1 MKNELLISRI
11 VAKTNEYLDAPSVVG
26 HEAPF
31 LDHLTRD
38 FRAAGLTVTRQRN
51 LAIIDT
57 GQPGPIF
64 FAHID
69 RHGAVMDENGTAR
82 FAAYA
87 VKSDKYNETV
97 APSPEFADRLD
108 ERFRG
113 ETMYAYDRRTG
124 GRLAYAVIERV
135 TLHETL
141 PQLVFRFDAMPPLPA
156 GTPVA
161 FARQQARETG
171 STVSGQLDN
180 PLSAAML
187 RVLTE
192 TGLRGRI
199 VFAAEE
205 EIGRSAAHIL
215 SWMSANVGAWNRC
228 IVVDTTP
235 FDDTSALDGGVVILR
250 TRDAHAPFDAALT
263 AAAEAAATR
272 LALPFAYKDRII
284 DGQNAEA
291 RVQGRPEKGLGMTEL
306 GRMITL
312 SGGEVTGTTVQVP
325 TTGYHT
331 NHETTS
337 RRAIRN
343 AARLLLELSRTV

>member
-31 LDHLTRD
+31 LDHLARD
-38 FRAAGLTVTRQRN
+38 FRAAGLGVTRQRN

-57 GQPGPIF
+57 GKSGPIF

-69 RHGAVMDENGTAR
+69 RHGAVMDNEGTAR

-97 APSPEFADRLD
+97 APTAAFAARLD

-124 GRLAYAVIERV
+124 GRLAYAVIQGIK
-135 TLHETL
+135 LHESL
-141 PQLVFRFDAMPPLPA
+141 QQIIFRFDAMPPLPA
-156 GTPVA
+156 GTPIA

-171 STVSGQLDN
+171 AAVSGQLDN

-215 SWMSANVGAWNRC
+215 SWMSDNVGAWNRC

-235 FDDTSALDGGVVILR
+235 FDDTAALDAGTVILR
-250 TRDAHAPFDAALT
+250 NRDAHAAFDPALT
-263 AAAEAAATR
+263 AATQS
-272 LALPFAYKDRII
+272 LASELGLPFAFKDKLIEA
-284 DGQNAEA
+284 QNAEA
-291 RVQGRPEKGLGMTEL
+291 VRQGNPEKGLGMTEL
-306 GRMITL
+306 GRMIML

-325 TTGYHT
+325 TVGYHT

-343 AARLLLELSRTV
+343 TARLLLELSRAV